1 MTVTLLGEIPGSR
14 DGTNDMGKR
23 SYTRAFKIDTDDIL
37 DDAYTASGVA
47 GLPLIG
53 DLHPS
58 DFNAYCHSVDIKCT
72 DPWRGWVYTANYQTN
87 SAIDIGFNG
96 GGGGGGSGG
105 GSNPSAP
112 DPIKDQNPEN
122 DTDGVSWSSEQYQV
136 LATTGFLNNAG
147 GRIPIVNTAGDPFD
161 PAAVKDDSL
170 WVATIVTKK
179 KLGIN
184 RVKTWVNSVNEKD
197 FTIDGLAVEERQAR
211 IRSVSISGPE
221 FRNQFRF
228 NTTTILIEI
237 NLGAKFTNGAQSTDL
252 TLINV
257 GFRELVAGNR
267 VAMTDLDE
275 DGNAIPIAAPVGLDI
290 NGVRLAVN
298 LPLIERNYRVYDL
311 LDFSILPFI
320 P

>member
-37 DDAYTASGVA
+37 DDAYAAGSVD

-53 DLHPS
+53 DSYPS

-72 DPWRGWVYTANYQTN
+72 DPWRGWVYTANYRTN
-87 SAIDIGFNG
+87 DGASSE
-96 GGGGGGSGG
+96 SGG
-105 GSNPSAP
+105 GSNPNAP

-136 LATTGFLNNAG
+136 LATTGFLDNAG
-147 GRIPIVNTAGDPFD
+147 ARIPIVNTAGDPFD

-184 RVKTWVNSVNEKD
+184 RVKTWVNRVNENA

-237 NLGAKFTNGAQSTDL
+237 NLGTKFDGDAQATDL

-257 GFRELVAGNR
+257 GFRELVAGIR
-267 VAMTDLDE
+267 VAMTDPDQ
-275 DGNAIPIAAPVGLDI
+275 DGNDIPIAAPVGLDI

-298 LPLIERNYRVYDL
+298 VPLLERSYRVYEL
-311 LDFSILPFI
+311 LDFSLLPFI

>member
-14 DGTNDMGKR
+14 DGINDMGKR

-37 DDAYTASGVA
+37 DDAYAAGSAV

-53 DLHPS
+53 DAYPS
-58 DFNAYCHSVDIKCT
+58 DLRAYCHSVDIKCT
-72 DPWRGWVYTANYQTN
+72 DPWRGWVYTAQYRTN
-87 SAIDIGFNG
+87 DGSGSG
-96 GGGGGGSGG
+96 TESGG
-105 GSNPSAP
+105 GSNPNAP
-112 DPIKDQNPEN
+112 DPKKDQNPEN

-147 GRIPIVNTAGDPFD
+147 ARIPIVNTAGDPFD

-179 KLGIN
+179 RLGIN
-184 RVKTWVNSVNEKD
+184 RVKTWVNRVNETN
-197 FTIDGLAVEERQAR
+197 FTIDGLIVEERQAR

-228 NTTTILIEI
+228 NTTTIVIEI
-237 NLGAKFTNGAQSTDL
+237 NLGPKFVDVATSTDL
-252 TLINV
+252 SIMNV
-257 GFRELVAGNR
+257 GFRQLVGGVR
-267 VAMTDLDE
+267 EAMTDPDE
-275 DGNAIPIAAPVGLDI
+275 DGNDIPIAAPVGLDI
-290 NGVRLAVN
+290 NGLRLAVN
-298 LPLIERNYRVYDL
+298 VPLIERNYRVYEL
-311 LDFSILPFI
+311 LDFSLLPFI

>member
-37 DDAYTASGVA
+37 DDAYAAGSVV

-53 DLHPS
+53 DSYPS
-58 DFNAYCHSVDIKCT
+58 DLNAYCHSVDIKCT
-72 DPWRGWVYTANYQTN
+72 DPWRGWVYTANYRTN
-87 SAIDIGFNG
+87 DNASSE
-96 GGGGGGSGG
+96 SGG
-105 GSNPSAP
+105 GSNPNAP

-147 GRIPIVNTAGDPFD
+147 ARIPIVNTAGDPFD

-184 RVKTWVNSVNEKD
+184 RVKTWVNRVNKGA
-197 FTIDGLAVEERQAR
+197 FNIDGLAVEERQAR

-237 NLGAKFTNGAQSTDL
+237 NLGAKFVEDSKSTDL

-298 LPLIERNYRVYDL
+298 VPLIERNYRVYDL
-311 LDFSILPFI
+311 LDFSLLPFI

>member
-37 DDAYTASGVA
+37 DDAYAAGSVA

-53 DLHPS
+53 DAHPS
-58 DFNAYCHSVDIKCT
+58 DLRAYCHSVDIKCT
-72 DPWRGWVYTANYQTN
+72 DPWRGWVYTAQYKTN
-87 SAIDIGFNG
+87 DGSGSINE
-96 GGGGGGSGG
+96 SGG
-105 GSNPSAP
+105 GSNPNAP
-112 DPIKDQNPEN
+112 DPKKDQNPEN
-122 DTDGVSWSSEQYQV
+122 DTDGISWSSEQYQV

-147 GRIPIVNTAGDPFD
+147 ARIPIVNTAGDPFD

-179 KLGIN
+179 RLGIN
-184 RVKTWVNSVNEKD
+184 RVKTWVNRVNENN

-228 NTTTILIEI
+228 NTTTIVIEI
-237 NLGAKFTNGAQSTDL
+237 NLGPKFTDVATSTDL
-252 TLINV
+252 TIMNV
-257 GFRELVAGNR
+257 GFRQLVAGER
-267 VAMTDLDE
+267 EAMTDPDE
-275 DGNAIPIAAPVGLDI
+275 DGNDIPIAAPVGLDI
-290 NGVRLAVN
+290 NGLRLAVN
-298 LPLIERNYRVYDL
+298 VPLIERNYRVYEL
-311 LDFSILPFI
+311 LDFSLLPFI

>member
-37 DDAYTASGVA
+37 DDAYAAGSVA

-53 DLHPS
+53 DAHPS
-58 DFNAYCHSVDIKCT
+58 DLRAYCHSVDIKCT
-72 DPWRGWVYTANYQTN
+72 DPWRGWVYTAQYRTN
-87 SAIDIGFNG
+87 DSSGNE
-96 GGGGGGSGG
+96 SGG
-105 GSNPSAP
+105 GSNPNAP
-112 DPIKDQNPEN
+112 DPKKDQNPEN
-122 DTDGVSWSSEQYQV
+122 DTDGISWSSEQYQV

-147 GRIPIVNTAGDPFD
+147 ARIPIVNTAGDPFD

-179 KLGIN
+179 RLGIN
-184 RVKTWVNSVNEKD
+184 RVKTWVNRVNED
-197 FTIDGLAVEERQAR
+197 NFTIDGLIVEERQAR

-228 NTTTILIEI
+228 NTTTIVIEI
-237 NLGAKFTNGAQSTDL
+237 NLGPKFTDVATSTDL
-252 TLINV
+252 TIINV
-257 GFRELVAGNR
+257 GFRQLVGGER
-267 VAMTDLDE
+267 EAMTDPDE
-275 DGNAIPIAAPVGLDI
+275 DGNDIPIAAPVGLDI
-290 NGVRLAVN
+290 NGLRLAVN
-298 LPLIERNYRVYDL
+298 VPLIERNYRVYEL
-311 LDFSILPFI
+311 LDFSLLPFI

>member
-37 DDAYTASGVA
+37 DDAYAAGSVA

-53 DLHPS
+53 DAHPS
-58 DFNAYCHSVDIKCT
+58 DLRAYCHSVDIKCT
-72 DPWRGWVYTANYQTN
+72 DPWRGWVYTAQYRTN
-87 SAIDIGFNG
+87 DSSGNE
-96 GGGGGGSGG
+96 SGG
-105 GSNPSAP
+105 GSNPNAP
-112 DPIKDQNPEN
+112 DPKKDQNPEN
-122 DTDGVSWSSEQYQV
+122 DTDGISWSSEQYQV

-147 GRIPIVNTAGDPFD
+147 ARIPIVNTAGDPFD

-179 KLGIN
+179 RLGIN
-184 RVKTWVNSVNEKD
+184 RVKTWVNRVNETN

-228 NTTTILIEI
+228 NTTTIVIEI
-237 NLGAKFTNGAQSTDL
+237 NLGPKFTDVATSTDL
-252 TLINV
+252 TIMNV
-257 GFRELVAGNR
+257 GFRQLVAGER
-267 VAMTDLDE
+267 EAMTDPDE
-275 DGNAIPIAAPVGLDI
+275 DGNDIPIAAPVGLDI
-290 NGVRLAVN
+290 NGLRLAVN
-298 LPLIERNYRVYDL
+298 VPLIERNYRVYEL
-311 LDFSILPFI
+311 LDFSLLPFI

>member
-37 DDAYTASGVA
+37 DDAYAAGSVN

-53 DLHPS
+53 DAHPS
-58 DFNAYCHSVDIKCT
+58 DLRAYCHSVDIKCT
-72 DPWRGWVYTANYQTN
+72 DPWRGWVYTAQYKTN
-87 SAIDIGFNG
+87 DGSGSINE
-96 GGGGGGSGG
+96 SGG
-105 GSNPSAP
+105 GSNPNAP
-112 DPIKDQNPEN
+112 DPKKDQNPEN

-147 GRIPIVNTAGDPFD
+147 ARIPIVNTAGDPFD

-179 KLGIN
+179 RLGIN
-184 RVKTWVNSVNEKD
+184 RVKTWVNRVNED
-197 FTIDGLAVEERQAR
+197 NFTIDGLAVEERQAR

-228 NTTTILIEI
+228 NTTTIVIEI
-237 NLGAKFTNGAQSTDL
+237 NLGPKFVDVATSTDL
-252 TLINV
+252 SIMNV
-257 GFRELVAGNR
+257 GFRQLVGGVR
-267 VAMTDLDE
+267 EAMTDPDE
-275 DGNAIPIAAPVGLDI
+275 DGNDIPIAAPVGLDI
-290 NGVRLAVN
+290 NGSRLAVN
-298 LPLIERNYRVYDL
+298 VPLIERDYRVYEL
-311 LDFSILPFI
+311 LDFSLLPFI